1 MWSGLL
7 GGGSSAIG
15 GFLVALVAVKEVV
28 EVKVIMIGFVNF
40 RFSILIRILC

>member
-15 GFLVALVAVKEVV
+15 GFLIALVAVKEVV
-28 EVKVIMIGFVNF
+28 EVIMIGFVNF